1 MLLAKSLP
9 QTSKYST
16 EAWQTQCCEKIEDLS
31 AFWKPISRVEQ
42 RIERYDSRDK
52 CLSNQEDFA
61 EPLTEITAH

>member
-1 MLLAKSLP
+1 MISF
-9 QTSKYST
+9 S
-16 EAWQTQCCEKIEDLS
+16 EAGKPSVVRKIEDLS

-61 EPLTEITAH
+61 EPMTEITAH

>member
-1 MLLAKSLP
+1 MSV
-9 QTSKYST
+9 S

-42 RIERYDSRDK
+42 GIERYDSRDK

-61 EPLTEITAH
+61 EPLTGITAH